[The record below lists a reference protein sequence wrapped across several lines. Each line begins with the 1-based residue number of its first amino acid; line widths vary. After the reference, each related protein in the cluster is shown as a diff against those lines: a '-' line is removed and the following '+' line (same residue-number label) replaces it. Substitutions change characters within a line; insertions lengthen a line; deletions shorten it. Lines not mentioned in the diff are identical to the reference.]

1 VTVLIS
7 NLTRN
12 KSKAK
17 LKAGETVLGCFMRH
31 PDPGLAEVV
40 GYLGWD
46 YLIFDGEHSPLS
58 PRECEHLARVCELTG
73 VTPIVRVPSNLPW
86 MIAQVL
92 DAGMQG
98 VQIPMINSGADA
110 LTASRAAKYHPLGT
124 RGLAT
129 TRAAH
134 FGQLQ
139 PFSIADH
146 VTRSNAETLVIAQV
160 ETPAGIEALPAILQ
174 APELDVV
181 FIGPND
187 LSLSLGVPGEMQ
199 HPKVQD
205 AFDTIISAVT
215 KTDKALGIL
224 VPNVEA
230 ALEWQRKGAC
240 YIMVV
245 MEAILAPAVRGF
257 LKTARQT

>member
-1 VTVLIS
+1 MT
-7 NLTRN
+7 TN
-12 KSKAK
+12 KTKAK
-17 LKAGETVLGCFMRH
+17 LKAGETVIGCFMRH
-31 PDPGLAEVV
+31 ADPGLAEVV

-73 VTPIVRVPSNLPW
+73 VTPIVRVPSNMPW
-86 MIAQVL
+86 LIGQL
-92 DAGMQG
+92 FDAGMQG
-98 VQIPMINSGADA
+98 VQIPMINSGAEA
-110 LTASRAAKYHPLGT
+110 LIAARAAKYHPMGT

-129 TRAAH
+129 TRASH
-134 FGQLQ
+134 FGQIL

-146 VTRSNAETLVIAQV
+146 VASSNAETLVIAQV
-160 ETPAGIEALPAILQ
+160 ETPASIEQLPLILEV
-174 APELDVV
+174 PEIDVI

-187 LSLSLGVPGEMQ
+187 LSLSLGVPGDLQ
-199 HPKVQD
+199 HPKVQQ

-215 KTDKALGIL
+215 KTDKALGVL

-230 ALEWQRKGAC
+230 ALQWQSRGVR

-257 LKTARQT
+257 LKTARGN